1 MTRRTAIARV
11 LMVAVFAPSGGLF
24 GQGVAEVSQGREW
37 WPWLVAAL
45 VWLIVSG
52 SIALAVSNHLDEHR

>member
-1 MTRRTAIARV
+1 MTRQTAIARV
-11 LMVAVFAPSGGLF
+11 LMVAVFAPSGGLS
-24 GQGVAEVSQGREW
+24 GQGVAEASQGRAW

-52 SIALAVSNHLDEHR
+52 TIAMAVSNRLDEHR

>member
-1 MTRRTAIARV
+1 MTRQTAMARV

-24 GQGVAEVSQGREW
+24 GEGVAEATHGLAW

-52 SIALAVSNHLDEHR
+52 SISVAVSNRLDQRR

>member
-1 MTRRTAIARV
+1 MTRQTTIARV

-24 GQGVAEVSQGREW
+24 GKGVAEASQGLHW

-45 VWLIVSG
+45 VWLVVSG
-52 SIALAVSNHLDEHR
+52 TIAMAVSNHLDEHR